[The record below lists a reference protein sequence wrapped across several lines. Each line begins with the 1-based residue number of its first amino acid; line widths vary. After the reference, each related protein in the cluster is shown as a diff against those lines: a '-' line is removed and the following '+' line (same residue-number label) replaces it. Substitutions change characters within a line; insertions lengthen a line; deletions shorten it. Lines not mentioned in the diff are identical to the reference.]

1 MQKAKQTSKKR
12 ITSWHLIGAQVAMF
26 RRVAVLTQAALADQC
41 RVSEDTIASI
51 EQGRRP
57 LQLDFSVL
65 LDELLATKGAL
76 EVAVGKVPEKER
88 FPAFVQ
94 DFVGY
99 EQEALSLFSYQ
110 SQAIPGLL
118 QTEEYARFIFSC
130 LYPPIEDD
138 EQEEWVQ
145 ARLDR
150 QRLLQRKPRPML
162 HFIIEESILRSEIGD
177 PAMMRR
183 QIEHLRK
190 CAELPFVC
198 IQIMPMKLP
207 KHAGL
212 AGPMV
217 ILETPD
223 HDQLA
228 YIEGQGVSF
237 LVDDPDEVSLLMQKC
252 GMLRSQAHS
261 PEESI
266 CRMDDLLG
274 ER

>member
-1 MQKAKQTSKKR
+1 MQQAKQTKKKR

-26 RRVAVLTQAALADQC
+26 RRSAGLTQAALAGQC
-41 RVSEDTIASI
+41 RVSEDTIASV

-57 LQLDFSVL
+57 LQLDFAIL
-65 LDELLATKGAL
+65 LDRTLETKGAL
-76 EVAVGKVPEKER
+76 EVAVERVPEKER

-94 DFVGY
+94 DFVEY
-99 EQEALSLFSYQ
+99 EQEALSLVSYQ
-110 SQAIPGLL
+110 SQVIPGLL
-118 QTEEYARFIFSC
+118 QTEEYARFVFSC

-138 EQEEWVQ
+138 EQDAWVK

-150 QRLLQRKPRPML
+150 QRLLVRKPRPML
-162 HFIIEESILRSEIGD
+162 HFVLEESILRSEIGD
-177 PAMMRR
+177 PSMMRR

-190 CAELPFVC
+190 CADLPFLC
-198 IQIMPMKLP
+198 LQIMPMKLP

-217 ILETPD
+217 LLETPD

-237 LVDDPDEVSLLMQKC
+237 LVDDPDEVSVLLQKC

-261 PEESI
+261 PEESA
-266 CRMDDLLG
+266 RLMDDLLG
-274 ER
+274 ET

>member
-26 RRVAVLTQAALADQC
+26 RRVAGLTQAALADQC

-150 QRLLQRKPRPML
+150 QRLLERRPRPML

-237 LVDDPDEVSLLMQKC
+237 LVDDPDEVSLLVQKC

-266 CRMDDLLG
+266 CLMDDLLG